1 MIATSPFLMIIQSAC
16 NTGVHACKREQ
27 RQTCICGKMS
37 ISEKQ
42 GEGWL
47 GVFAVFNVF
56 VNLKLLKSERL
67 KKSGWTVSALSM
79 EAGHSESQ
87 SLFTNRKPEASLC

>member
-1 MIATSPFLMIIQSAC
+1 
-16 NTGVHACKREQ
+16 
-27 RQTCICGKMS
+27 MS

-42 GEGWL
+42 GKSYL
-47 GVFAVFNVF
+47 GVPAVFNVF
-56 VNLKLLKSERL
+56 VNLKLFKSKRL

-87 SLFTNRKPEASLC
+87 SFFTNNKSEVSLH